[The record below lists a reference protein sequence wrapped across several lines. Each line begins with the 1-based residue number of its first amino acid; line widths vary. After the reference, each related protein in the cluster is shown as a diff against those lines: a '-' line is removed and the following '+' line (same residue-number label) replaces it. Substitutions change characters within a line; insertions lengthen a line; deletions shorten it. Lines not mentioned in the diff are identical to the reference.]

1 MKSKILLMLIP
12 SGVLLGL
19 LGTYLM
25 IQGVGTLKLAAIIV
39 LTALVMSI
47 IMERIIRDT
56 YDEEEEE
63 DDTDDE

>member
-1 MKSKILLMLIP
+1 MLIP

-56 YDEEEEE
+56 YDEE
-63 DDTDDE
+63 DDDNDQD

>member
-56 YDEEEEE
+56 YDEE
-63 DDTDDE
+63 DDDNDQD

>member
-39 LTALVMSI
+39 LTALAMSI

-56 YDEEEEE
+56 YDEEE

>member
-39 LTALVMSI
+39 LTALAMSI

-56 YDEEEEE
+56 YDEEED
-63 DDTDDE
+63 DDTNES